1 MEGELIELFS
11 GDIVEGPEPATISF
25 DCPNRLQ
32 AIRLA
37 MAFTYWGAEVEV
49 EPEGRKVDIK
59 CSTALLMASL
69 QLANDGVLERIQT
82 GKITARRVKEEY
94 LSAEPGESRG

>member
-32 AIRLA
+32 ALRLA
-37 MAFTYWGAEVEV
+37 MAFTYWGAEVEA
-49 EPEGRKVDIK
+49 PEGTRKVHVK

-69 QLANDGVLERIQT
+69 QLANAGVLERIQT

-94 LSAEPGESRG
+94 LSLEPGEGRG